1 MLPVTGKKE
10 LWPYHRI
17 KTVNSFKDF
26 HGMQK
31 SVIFNKIYFMKTF
44 TRELQEQMTPDKAIE
59 MLKTGNKRFVES
71 HKEERDL
78 MLQMN
83 QTSTGQYPFAALLSC
98 IDSRVPAE
106 LVFDQGIGDVFNV
119 RVAGNIVNEDV
130 LGSLEYSCKVAGS
143 KLIVVLGHTK
153 CGAVTAACK
162 HVELGNITHLLSKIK
177 PAVDKVMTGEA
188 DPETI
193 EKVALKNIE
202 LSIERIRA
210 ESPILSEMES
220 EGEIK
225 IVGAVYDVGSGAVCF
240 F

>member
-1 MLPVTGKKE
+1 
-10 LWPYHRI
+10 
-17 KTVNSFKDF
+17 
-26 HGMQK
+26 MQK
-31 SVIFNKIYFMKTF
+31 SIIFNKIYFMKTF

-193 EKVALKNIE
+193 EKVSLKNIE

>member
-1 MLPVTGKKE
+1 
-10 LWPYHRI
+10 
-17 KTVNSFKDF
+17 
-26 HGMQK
+26 
-31 SVIFNKIYFMKTF
+31 MKTF
-44 TRELQEQMTPDKAIE
+44 TKELQEQMTPDMAID
-59 MLKTGNKRFVES
+59 MLKAGNKRFVES
-71 HKEERDL
+71 RKEERDL

-83 QTSTGQYPFAALLSC
+83 QTSAGQYPFAALLSC

-162 HVELGNITHLLSKIK
+162 HIELGNITPLLSKIK
-177 PAVDKVMTGEA
+177 PAVEQVMTGEA

-210 ESPILSEMES
+210 ESTILAEMES
-220 EGEIK
+220 DGDIK